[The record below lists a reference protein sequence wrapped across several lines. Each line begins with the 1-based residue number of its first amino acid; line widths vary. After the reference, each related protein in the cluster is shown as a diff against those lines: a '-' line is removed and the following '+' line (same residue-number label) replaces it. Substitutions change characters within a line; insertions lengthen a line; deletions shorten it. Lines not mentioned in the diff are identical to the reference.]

1 MMVSNFR
8 LTSPP
13 DKKYNKFYFLHIPKT
28 GGRYLNEI
36 AIYPISGE
44 LKARGINW
52 LNTEDHD
59 GWIKEIDEDTY
70 TVCILRDPVKTA
82 CSFFLFFYDNG
93 NLQKLNLKN
102 DAILNQVRLFFF
114 QFLKRDLWIH
124 NMQSKFLKRSCAD
137 LPIEESFNY
146 PVLDKDLLYERF
158 NSISFLFTQDYLE
171 SNPLDVANRIFDD
184 IGIHPSKINITK
196 TDEFRQPSSKIL
208 YDSLSQDE
216 IDLISSYFEF
226 DYEIYNLVRSRE
238 ISNTDV

>member
-1 MMVSNFR
+1 MTVSNFR
-8 LTSPP
+8 LTSP
-13 DKKYNKFYFLHIPKT
+13 DKKYKKFYFLHIPKT

-44 LKARGINW
+44 LKARRINW
-52 LNTEDHD
+52 LNTKDHD
-59 GWIKEIDEDTY
+59 GWVKEIDEDTY
-70 TVCILRDPVKTA
+70 IVSILRDPVKLI
-82 CSFFLFFYDNG
+82 CSFFLFFHSHG
-93 NLQKLNLKN
+93 NLQKLNLNSPATLK
-102 DAILNQVRLFFF
+102 QVKLFFF
-114 QFLKRDLWIH
+114 EFLKRDVWVH
-124 NMQSKFLKRSCAD
+124 NMQSKFLKTSCAD
-137 LPIEESFNY
+137 LPIEECFNY
-146 PVLDKDLLYERF
+146 PVLDKDLLHERL
-158 NSISFLFTQDYLE
+158 NSISFIFTQDYLE

-196 TDEFRQPSSKIL
+196 NDEFRQPSSKIL